1 MCRRSVRA
9 ISALSDNV
17 FQQLKMSAAT
27 PSRSYS
33 IQISPFSAGITRS
46 LLPVTRFARSGM
58 QTEESISSL
67 HLDDYT
73 QGRSLSLST
82 GETRVLPMVR
92 DFVIAWDFFEP
103 DPEFPEQT
111 LAEYDVELIT
121 GVGYLK
127 DVDAQPVI
135 CYHVQY
141 NLSPASKD
149 LWRQQGW
156 PLAEWL
162 PAHHVRDVDTAE

>member
-1 MCRRSVRA
+1 MCRRSVQA
-9 ISALSDNV
+9 VSALSVYV
-17 FQQLKMSAAT
+17 FQRLKMSATT

-33 IQISPFSAGITRS
+33 VQISPFAAGITRS
-46 LLPVTRFARSGM
+46 LLPVTRSARSGV
-58 QTEESISSL
+58 QESISSL

-73 QGRSLSLST
+73 QGRSLSLSS

-92 DFVIAWDFFEP
+92 DSVIAWDFFQP

-111 LAEYDVELIT
+111 LAQYDVEMLT

-127 DVDAQPVI
+127 DVDDQPVI

-141 NLSPASKD
+141 NLSPAAKD

-162 PAHHVRDVDTAE
+162 PAHQVSDVSTAE